1 MNHAALHGWLVITW
15 GAIVPLLM
23 IVGFGLLVE
32 KLRPAA
38 ELQMRGVVFNVNYS
52 VLSRLFFATANPA
65 ISGAFISIV
74 NGAGGSLLVLPSRGW
89 GLAAAV
95 AAYTIV
101 MDFGEFIFHRAQHRI
116 PALWAMHSLHHSDP
130 AMNVSTTE
138 RHYWAE
144 QVLKAGSIYL
154 AVAFLFKAN
163 PAVVHWYGLISLSN
177 AFFHMNLRVSLGRC
191 AFLLNSP
198 QYHRIHHSRLPEH
211 RDRNFAALFPIF
223 DILTGSYYAASR
235 DEYPQTGLLDQDK
248 PSGLM
253 EAVVWPLH
261 GWLRDYRGERLLAPS
276 D

>member
-1 MNHAALHGWLVITW
+1 MNAAALHGWLVFAG

-23 IVGFGLLVE
+23 IVALGLLVE
-32 KLRPAA
+32 KIRPAA
-38 ELQMRGVVFNVNYS
+38 KLQMRGVVFNVNYT
-52 VLSRLFFATANPA
+52 VLSRLFLATASPA
-65 ISGAFISIV
+65 ISGGFISFV
-74 NGAGGSLLVLPSRGW
+74 NGAGGSLMVLPSRGW
-89 GLAAAV
+89 GLAGAV

-101 MDFGEFIFHRAQHRI
+101 MDFGEFIFHRAQHHF

-144 QVLKAGSIYL
+144 HVLKAGSIYL
-154 AVAFLFKAN
+154 AVAFLFKTN

-177 AFFHMNLRVSLGRC
+177 AFFHMNLRVSFGRF

-211 RDRNFAALFPIF
+211 HDRNFAALFPIF
-223 DILTGSYYAASR
+223 DILTGSYYAASS

-261 GWLRDYRGERLLAPS
+261 GWLRDYRGERILAPS